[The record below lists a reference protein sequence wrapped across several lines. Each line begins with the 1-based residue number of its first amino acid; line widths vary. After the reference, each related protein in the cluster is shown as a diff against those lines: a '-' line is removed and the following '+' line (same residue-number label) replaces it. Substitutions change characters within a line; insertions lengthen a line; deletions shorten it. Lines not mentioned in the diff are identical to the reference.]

1 MQVYFSQIFVEQP
14 QKIDL
19 KKIENL
25 RLERGAGMNLSMK
38 GSSISMSLAES
49 TNVQVYIS
57 QVFVGQGQQMD
68 VFWKMQETAFSRK
81 TIVSSTPQD
90 RTNNL
95 KILSLKISCGYY
107 VEHYEEEDQDG
118 GLTHKG
124 QSDHLTVLHQVI
136 CSIHSS

>member
-1 MQVYFSQIFVEQP
+1 MQVYISQIFVEQP

-19 KKIENL
+19 KKKIENL

-95 KILSLKISCGYY
+95 KILFF
-107 VEHYEEEDQDG
+107 E
-118 GLTHKG
+118 
-124 QSDHLTVLHQVI
+124 
-136 CSIHSS
+136 

>member
-1 MQVYFSQIFVEQP
+1 MI
-14 QKIDL
+14 
-19 KKIENL
+19 KKDREL
-25 RLERGAGMNLSMK
+25 TSRGAGMNLSMK

-95 KILSLKISCGYY
+95 KILFFLKLSWILC
-107 VEHYEEEDQDG
+107 
-118 GLTHKG
+118 
-124 QSDHLTVLHQVI
+124 
-136 CSIHSS
+136 

>member
-1 MQVYFSQIFVEQP
+1 
-14 QKIDL
+14 
-19 KKIENL
+19 
-25 RLERGAGMNLSMK
+25 MNLSMK
-38 GSSISMSLAES
+38 GSRIFMSLAES

-95 KILSLKISCGYY
+95 RILFF
-107 VEHYEEEDQDG
+107 E
-118 GLTHKG
+118 
-124 QSDHLTVLHQVI
+124 
-136 CSIHSS
+136 